1 VNASQVA
8 EGLIPGGTVTHPNG
22 QDLDLIVVGGGP
34 AGSSVSTFVAMQGRN
49 VLLLE
54 KEHFPRYQIG
64 ESLLPSTIHGICLML
79 GVGDEIKEAGF
90 MLKRGGTFRWGQNPE
105 PWTFAFALSP
115 KMAGPTSYA
124 YQVERMKFDDILL
137 NNAKRKGVDVR
148 EGCSVTDLIHEENR
162 VVGVRYVDE
171 GGQEHEARARYVA
184 VAAGNTSQLH
194 RKLGIKREFSE
205 FFRNVALFGYFK
217 GGKRMPAPNSG
228 NILCA
233 AFEDGWFWYIPL
245 TDELTSVGAVIAREK
260 AHLLQEDHETV
271 MNDLIASCPMI
282 SEYLADAHRVTE
294 GPYGQFRVRR
304 DWSYVNDS
312 FWKQGVALVG
322 DAACFVDPV
331 FSSGVHLATLSGLLA
346 ARSIN
351 SYLAGTLD
359 EDRAFGEFERRY
371 RREFGVFYK
380 FLSSFYDMHSDEN
393 SYFWQARKVLNTEEP
408 DIEAFIR
415 LVGGVSTSG
424 EHLYGS
430 SEEFKNSVSALGHSI
445 QEAVDT
451 SPDLDAAGSQFMAR
465 DDEMTSLWQE
475 TRQVRMQA
483 TRGEKRRQEP
493 PLFPDGLVPSQDG
506 FHWTEPDQP
515 MEALQPEESLAV
527 D

>member
-1 VNASQVA
+1 
-8 EGLIPGGTVTHPNG
+8 VTDQNG
-22 QDLDLIVVGGGP
+22 QNVDLIVVGGGP
-34 AGSSVSTFVAMQGRN
+34 AGSTAASFVAMQRRR

-54 KEHFPRYQIG
+54 REHFPRYQIG

-79 GVGDEIKEAGF
+79 GVGEEVKNAGF
-90 MLKRGGTFRWGQNPE
+90 MLKRGGTFRWGRNPE

-115 KMAGPTSYA
+115 TMAGPTSYA
-124 YQVERMKFDDILL
+124 YQVERMKFDNILL
-137 NNAKRKGVDVR
+137 QNAKRKGVDVR
-148 EGCSVTDLIHEENR
+148 EGCSVTDLINEGDR
-162 VVGVRYVDE
+162 VVGVRYVNED
-171 GGQEHEARARYVA
+171 GQEVEARASYVA
-184 VAAGNTSQLH
+184 IAGGNTSQLH
-194 RKLGIKREFSE
+194 KNLGIRREFSE
-205 FFRNVALFGYFK
+205 FFRNVALFGYFE

-233 AFEDGWFWYIPL
+233 AFEHGWFWYIPL
-245 TDELTSVGAVIAREK
+245 TKNLTSVGAVIAREK

-282 SEYLADAHRVTE
+282 SDYLSEARHVTE

-304 DWSYVNDS
+304 DWSYINDS
-312 FWKQGVALVG
+312 FWKPGVVLIG

-351 SYLAGTLD
+351 TCLANSQD
-359 EDRAFGEFERRY
+359 ETRSFDEFERRY

-380 FLSSFYDMHSDEN
+380 FLSSFYDMHADEN
-393 SYFWQARKVLNTEEP
+393 SYFWEARKVLKTDEP
-408 DIEAFIR
+408 DVEAFIR

-430 SEEFKNSVSALGHSI
+430 SDEFKESVSALGNSI
-445 QEAVDT
+445 QAAVDN
-451 SPDLDAAGSQFMAR
+451 SPDLDAAGSHFMAR
-465 DDEMTSLWQE
+465 GDEMVSLWQE
-475 TRQVRMQA
+475 TRQVRAQA
-483 TRGEKRRQEP
+483 TRGEKRRPER
-493 PLFPDGLVPSQDG
+493 PLFADGLVPSADG
-506 FHWTEPDQP
+506 FHWTEPED
-515 MEALQPEESLAV
+515 ERTKESAIA